1 MFKKYV
7 TAILT
12 LSAALSM
19 TAQAQ
24 NLIRVNAGQRTE
36 LLKRAEVWIQPQWYT
51 NDLSFVESQ
60 YNYYETLASSEK
72 EKAISG
78 PRLLCFYDEKL
89 QRESKRSS
97 TGKTEKLY
105 CYIAEADQYK
115 NNSVIS
121 LKPKL
126 KVDGSMT
133 DVKIKYQTR
142 KGSNKEI
149 YAELAAT
156 RLLSSLGFA
165 ADKNFFV
172 KEVYCQNCSED
183 PWSESKASPGI
194 RLFSSNITEAKFKGT
209 KIENAVD
216 YGWIPSELKNN
227 LSADSEMAKTQSAH
241 RDALLLLSA
250 VIQHSDNKA
259 SNHRLLCTGKPDA
272 DGACPADA
280 KVVAMIQDVGATLGD
295 GKKEMGFISDSA
307 KMNLRGWSSTRVW
320 KDAANCI
327 ANQHATRTEN
337 DDGIFPTI
345 SEAGRQHLAKL
356 LTSFASGPNG
366 RARLEKIF
374 SEAQVQELKT
384 NASAWADALT
394 KKIQAINNPLCE
406 VDAGQCGQPFNG
418 CPR

>member
-7 TAILT
+7 TAVLT
-12 LSAALSM
+12 IGAALSM
-19 TAQAQ
+19 TAQAD
-24 NLIRVNAGQRTE
+24 NLIRVNAEQRTE

-51 NDLSFVESQ
+51 NDLTFIDPQ
-60 YNYYETLASSEK
+60 YNYYETLASSDK

-89 QRESKRSS
+89 QRDSKRSS

-105 CYIAEADQYK
+105 CYIAEPDQYK
-115 NNSVIS
+115 NNSVVS

-126 KVDGSMT
+126 KADGSMT
-133 DVKIKYQTR
+133 DVKIKYQRR

-149 YAELAAT
+149 YAELATT
-156 RLLSSLGFA
+156 RLMSSLGFA

-183 PWSESKASPGI
+183 PWSDTKALEGI
-194 RLFSSNITEAKFKGT
+194 RLFSSNITEAKYKGT
-209 KIENAVD
+209 KIENAAD

-227 LSADSEMAKTQSAH
+227 LSADADTAKTQSAH

-259 SNHRLLCTGKPDA
+259 SNHRLLCTAKPDA
-272 DGACPADA
+272 SGACPADA

-295 GKKEMGFISDSA
+295 GKKEMGYISDSA
-307 KMNLRGWSSTRVW
+307 KMNLRGWAGTRVW

-327 ANQHATRTEN
+327 ANQHATRTQN
-337 DDGIFPTI
+337 DDGLFPTI

-356 LTSFASGPNG
+356 LTAFASGPNG

-374 SEAQVQELKT
+374 AEAQVQELKT
-384 NASAWADALT
+384 NASAWADALN
-394 KKIQAINNPLCE
+394 KKIEAINNPLCE
-406 VDAGQCGQPFNG
+406 VDAQQCGQPFRG
-418 CPR
+418 CPQ

>member
-7 TAILT
+7 TAVLALSTT
-12 LSAALSM
+12 LSI
-19 TAQAQ
+19 TANAE
-24 NLIRVNAGQRTE
+24 NLIRVNAEQRTE

-60 YNYYETLASSEK
+60 YNYYETLVSSEK
-72 EKAISG
+72 EKAISN

-89 QRESKRSS
+89 QSESKRSS

-105 CYIAEADQYK
+105 CYLAEADQYK
-115 NNSVIS
+115 NNSVVS

-133 DVKIKYQTR
+133 DVKIKYQRR

-156 RLLSSLGFA
+156 RLLSSLGFP

-172 KEVYCQNCSED
+172 KEVYCQNCSES
-183 PWSESKASPGI
+183 PWSESQAIPGI
-194 RLFSSNITEAKFKGT
+194 RLFSSSITEAKFKGT
-209 KIENAVD
+209 KIENVPD

-227 LSADSEMAKTQSAH
+227 LNADSEIAKNQSAH

-259 SNHRLLCTGKPDA
+259 SNHRLVCTSKPDA
-272 DGACPADA
+272 SGACPADA

-295 GKKEMGFISDSA
+295 GNKGMFGISDSA
-307 KMNLRGWSSTRVW
+307 KMNLRGWASARVW

-337 DDGIFPTI
+337 DDGLFPTI

-356 LTSFASGPNG
+356 LTAFASGPNG

-374 SEAQVQELKT
+374 AEAQVQELKT
-384 NASAWADALT
+384 NAGAWADVLT
-394 KKIQAINNPLCE
+394 RKIQAINNPLCE
-406 VDAGQCGQPFNG
+406 VDAGQCGQTFNG
-418 CPR
+418 CPQ